1 MFFAFKKIDFFL
13 EFLVKISSLF
23 LKKWHSYWTRY
34 KRGHLVYIYMSP
46 SDYTVQTL
54 ELKLKVRSLDNFSK
68 CRELPA
74 KFKKCKIIHYLRK
87 NGAAESACLLRGMC
101 KLNWLFIC
109 GNLDMRGNASAR
121 GRKSVPGQE
130 LRTRLETTPG

>member
-1 MFFAFKKIDFFL
+1 MFFRIVGENFK
-13 EFLVKISSLF
+13 SLAQKMAEILGWYSF
-23 LKKWHSYWTRY
+23 WT
-34 KRGHLVYIYMSP
+34 LLLLLLLYISP

>member
-1 MFFAFKKIDFFL
+1 
-13 EFLVKISSLF
+13 
-23 LKKWHSYWTRY
+23 
-34 KRGHLVYIYMSP
+34 MSP

-109 GNLDMRGNASAR
+109 GNLDIAGQYRYALGSTGMFCT
-121 GRKSVPGQE
+121 VPVCSG
-130 LRTRLETTPG
+130 